1 MAELIKDS
9 IDESGAGYADEKI
22 ENSTGVGQVSSAVE
36 GYNPY
41 DGTYTYKKG
50 TKWKQSGP
58 DFKPIN
64 TGDKEMDELN
74 AGYNQALANY
84 LTDPAMKSAIY
95 KYDPEYGGHGDSDY
109 RDELDQFMLQEFG
122 RSKYDSALTAHT
134 SEEAKFNRAD
144 NQTYLGRIVADGV
157 PRLTGRAAFMIAGSF
172 TQMLRMG
179 LNSFT
184 SPVFRLQEYLKT
196 GETPDRVDNPI
207 INYFDYV
214 AGPEAMTQ
222 YNDKFVDVWENR
234 LGEGTYATEAEE
246 NAMAE
251 HPLSGTA
258 LKSHKN
264 IVELIDNIGYSA
276 GAALVG
282 VMTGGAATAVM
293 AGSGIATATEKA
305 MIDEDTGKWKSWQHF
320 LPAIAGATA
329 VTMSKYLPG
338 PFGKAANLVFAGV
351 ASATSEAET
360 EAIHAEQEYLQEK
373 SQVLKNEINK
383 RKQQISE
390 YYAVETANATTEE
403 ERQEIEKRHQDQLR
417 VLDWEYT
424 MALNQ
429 AVQDASDMKS
439 PIRLI
444 NYAVLTASNI
454 IQFGKLFTGGAKT
467 FVAQGEVAM
476 REEAEAAA
484 RTAYKKEMSK
494 AGWNPVE
501 RFKTWQQRDVIK
513 AEALTDF
520 EKRTGKKI
528 FDETDK
534 LSTAEKIW
542 LGIKIPAAEG
552 TEEISQSAAANYGKR
567 TAEVNTDRFYE
578 RIAGIDA
585 ANADDYFGQI
595 RSLAPFRKAESSI
608 FDAMKYLIGA
618 KDYDSNNPNSTYEGL
633 NAFAGTFTNESA
645 WYEFMAGAVMGAFG
659 VPFLRSPRFK
669 RSTGERSADGKIHTV
684 THWQSPIFLQGGI
697 INEIKA
703 ESYKRKMMGEMARRL
718 NKAMT
723 EEERKKLLKR
733 WNFIAHHAQYDD
745 DKEAAEAEN
754 ENSNSMRYTWQNAED
769 ADILKSVEL
778 FQNTGQLDLLR
789 AMVNSQLGYDTA
801 AELRSLQALTSD
813 VDEKGNKVGPYSEF
827 DLNDV
832 GENAS
837 EAEKKALADN
847 VSKMKEKVKKN
858 TDKLLH
864 AIDTYD
870 KARQELLFETKQG
883 LTDDQLNCLTWYKVR
898 LSQFDKRTKD
908 MFVKHK
914 GNLEALNSKMG
925 DFFKESKADLEKD
938 ISTIKNA
945 LSANLAKEKKESL
958 EGKLAH
964 FNYLLRMMDLAQEE
978 WTDRW
983 ERMSKETDPLK
994 QARILFA
1001 GNNSADPIS
1010 FSRVKE
1016 PWYMPN
1022 KQWAKRVKESMGPAA
1037 ERRQALM
1044 GMRLDYL
1051 GQEAQVSK
1059 GILDFIIED
1068 LAKPTSESDISKAL
1082 KDTFSDDTERREFAT
1097 ALNDMRQCQAA
1108 IVRFKDL
1115 YQFYK
1120 DNPYAMTARQQQ
1132 EKARIEEEAKQEEV
1146 KQQESELAKAKT
1158 VAEMYDIIR
1167 NKLVNGENVEAINA
1181 ALDNLIKSGN
1191 KIAKQLLKNQEYV
1204 RAFAAALDSI
1214 KLSENKLAETTGQR
1228 YTQAY
1233 VPLLKEI
1240 IIDAAREC
1248 TSVDKMHEYLLSKIE
1263 ELTSSPETLT
1273 NYFYDKGIF
1282 EKPEDEKSL
1291 EKQRKEFLYVL
1302 NLEVFLYKSKN
1313 GKWVLD
1319 KTNKETN
1326 ISRAKKFLPEVVKI
1340 VDKRIRESDFNKSKY
1355 SFGESTSQLPLEK
1368 VQLEAAGALMHE
1380 EDKGHREVIGK
1391 ITKFGDL
1398 TQTAN
1403 STKTATQEAQ
1413 AQPQETKSEEKSET
1427 KKEESV
1433 QEKKD
1438 SDLVEWLDEQHRD
1451 EPVDEDM
1458 AEDDKD
1464 DEETPAADA
1473 AKEDAKEEVRKSR
1486 DKSVWRPI
1494 MAFFNL
1500 AWRKSGLTIRNNRV
1514 KKASGEGVAK
1524 TPMESWCGK
1533 FFAMLEKLNVF
1544 NAIDE
1549 VKRGEAGAVQVGEE
1563 VYFIVD
1569 KMGQDG
1575 KSEIFGLNADD
1586 IEYDGTP
1593 HIFMAVK
1600 RGSTYQCIGTMATN
1614 PAKLNEY
1621 GQATFANM
1629 VRSNA
1634 AESNGAY
1641 IHTQTAKVKKLNSG
1655 LVEVQEKEN
1664 TLDRVYGGM
1673 ERVRIVAKGSTQTYA
1688 YQAEDQS
1695 VDMSGARNGRLYA
1708 VVTDN
1713 ATGKDRLMPIHTAHF
1728 NATDAKE
1735 LGKTSTWESVESLLK
1750 EIVNAAQSDS
1760 MEVATSSMNQ
1770 AYAKLNNVLAL
1781 MGYGIHIDVIE
1792 KDGKRSIIVS
1802 QTVYENGEPK
1812 PFVVNGETQY
1822 RKIGDDYELD
1832 ENGEKIP
1839 LYERDFV
1846 NIKADGKNA
1855 LANLRAALMKLNP
1868 PFRVKLSD
1876 IKNQNLS
1883 TLITEGIIHTN
1894 IVDNGGLCTRGGYAE
1909 VDASMLQIEDKRKPG
1924 QESEQQRGEGSVQTQ
1939 AELTRQNGQV
1949 EEFKIGDHTFAIDRS
1964 KDTITWKKWDG
1975 VDYVNVE
1982 LTGDEA
1988 KAVRRMIE
1996 GDSDFRV
2003 AKDFIEGRPT
2013 TVFYEGEFGMTSK
2026 MTIGSSIKLD
2036 IGGFLNADIERSAEW
2051 FYHLSKFESI
2061 LKQKRNIKIDDLNGM
2076 LFNIAMKDEDEN
2088 AIVDF
2093 LRTLRNDMKEAGMPF
2108 DEDMTNA
2115 VGFYLSVELQEMF
2128 FPLMQSL
2135 KETEQAEA
2143 DMAENK
2149 SETEAETTAAEE
2161 SDNHDESDN
2170 ETTETT
2176 ESEESETETEKEDE
2190 EEEEEIESAAPSINE
2205 GSEGGESISEASIE
2219 SDDDTDD
2226 LALSVFTQEDQSKPK
2241 ADYAKEIA
2249 VLRKAVPFLT
2259 REDAVM
2265 IVNGLIETGR
2275 KGVLAQGKFRD
2286 GLMILSREGVRGT
2299 AFHEAFHGVFRLAL
2313 SKEQQTAMLKEAK
2326 RLAKTERDSEA
2337 EEWLADAFRDYMV
2350 DQVYQ
2355 KSWTRRIK
2363 DFFRSLFHL
2372 VSMPHYRRS
2381 PLCHK
2386 IFSDINKGMY
2396 REAGSKVTLTTLKD
2410 LRMSEYKQM
2419 DLDSAAIAI
2428 LENARSGYSA
2438 RTAEERSMLRDAGIS
2453 EEAFDHLTP
2462 NRREEVIRCL

>member
-1 MAELIKDS
+1 MIEETA
-9 IDESGAGYADEKI
+9 GNQNGVGYADSKI
-22 ENSTGVGQVSSAVE
+22 NEATGTSGVRSAFE
-36 GYNPY
+36 GYNPD
-41 DGTYTYKKG
+41 DGTYVGSTPKKVRKFEMKPTDTG
-50 TKWKQSGP
+50 NALLDQANALLNDASSYALMDDNLKQTLGVVS
-58 DFKPIN
+58 
-64 TGDKEMDELN
+64 
-74 AGYNQALANY
+74 
-84 LTDPAMKSAIY
+84 
-95 KYDPEYGGHGDSDY
+95 PEFGGHGVGEGY
-109 RDELDQFMLQEFG
+109 RDGMDDYAMWEFG
-122 RSKYDSALTAHT
+122 NSKYDTNLNATN
-134 SEEAKFNRAD
+134 EEEIKLQRNAEQSGLITFAN
-144 NQTYLGRIVADGV
+144 GV
-157 PRLTGRAAFMIAGSF
+157 PRMAVRAVTTTLATFTGIIKGITDTAGGSEF
-172 TQMLRMG
+172 
-179 LNSFT
+179 
-184 SPVFRLQEYLKT
+184 VDKYL
-196 GETPDRVDNPI
+196 
-207 INYFDYV
+207 
-214 AGPEAMTQ
+214 GPEAMVN
-222 YNDKFVDVWENR
+222 YSEDFNKFWEDIAPVYR
-234 LGEGTYATEAEE
+234 TKEQEEASS
-246 NAMAE
+246 MSLT
-251 HPLSGTA
+251 HWLSA
-258 LKSHKN
+258 SN
-264 IVELIDNIGYSA
+264 WADLIDNIGFTLGA
-276 GAALVG
+276 GLSMYLTAGMGVYPTIGIAALQATGAG
-282 VMTGGAATAVM
+282 V
-293 AGSGIATATEKA
+293 KA
-305 MIDEDTGKWKSWQHF
+305 MSSEDAKDRAAWQNL
-320 LPAIAGATA
+320 LPVAISGAL
-329 VTMSKYLPG
+329 TMGSKYLPAG
-338 PFGKAANLVFAGV
+338 LRNRLAVFATSLVSSTGEAEIEAVNARKEFIDSKTQAIKANVEARKQEVIADYTPRINAAATQEEKDALMAQLQNQLGILDWQAVRGSNQAYKDSESAASITRCANL
-351 ASATSEAET
+351 
-360 EAIHAEQEYLQEK
+360 AIL
-373 SQVLKNEINK
+373 SG
-383 RKQQISE
+383 
-390 YYAVETANATTEE
+390 
-403 ERQEIEKRHQDQLR
+403 
-417 VLDWEYT
+417 
-424 MALNQ
+424 
-429 AVQDASDMKS
+429 
-439 PIRLI
+439 
-444 NYAVLTASNI
+444 SNM
-454 IQFGKLFTGGAKT
+454 IQFGKMLTGGWKT
-467 FVAQGEVAM
+467 FNAM
-476 REEAEAAA
+476 GDLKPTKEAARFA
-484 RTAYKKEMSK
+484 QEAFDRELSK
-494 AGWNPVE
+494 AGGDAVKRAE
-501 RFKTWQQRDVIK
+501 VMAAKEQIK
-513 AEALTDF
+513 NKALIAF
-520 EKRTGKKI
+520 REQGNKV
-528 FDETDK
+528 FDETTK
-534 LSTAEKIW
+534 LSFGQKLWIGTKMP
-542 LGIKIPAAEG
+542 LTEG
-552 TEEISQSAAANYGKR
+552 NEEISQSVASNVAKGY
-567 TAEVNTDRFYE
+567 AERNTD
-578 RIAGIDA
+578 
-585 ANADDYFGQI
+585 DYYGQI
-595 RSLAPFRKAESSI
+595 TGLEQFRRAETGFLAEAKSI
-608 FDAMKYLIGA
+608 MKDIGNTYTSEDAW
-618 KDYDSNNPNSTYEGL
+618 S
-633 NAFAGTFTNESA
+633 
-645 WYEFMAGAVMGAFG
+645 EFMAGAIMGAFG
-659 VPFLRSPRFK
+659 CPWARSARFM
-669 RSTGERSADGKIHTV
+669 RSTGEKDVNGHIKTEK
-684 THWQSPIFLQGGI
+684 HWRSPIFLQGGI
-697 INEIKA
+697 RDEIRRAKF
-703 ESYKRKMMGEMARRL
+703 EKQRMGEMAKKLNQHMSDSNIRDFQRRL
-718 NKAMT
+718 ALMIHHTQYEEDKDKASKTRSAVFNNT
-723 EEERKKLLKR
+723 EG
-733 WNFIAHHAQYDD
+733 
-745 DKEAAEAEN
+745 DKF
-754 ENSNSMRYTWQNAED
+754 SWQNAED
-769 ADILKSVEL
+769 ADLLKEVEL
-778 FQNTGQLDLLR
+778 YQNTGQLSLLR
-789 AMVNSQLGYDTA
+789 SIVSTNLDFQTA
-801 AELRSLQALTSD
+801 DDLRALQKLTNQK
-813 VDEKGNKVGPYSEF
+813 DEKGVETGPYSKY
-827 DLNDV
+827 DLTAV
-832 GENAS
+832 PENAS
-837 EAEKKALADN
+837 EENKARLEKNISEMKA
-847 VSKMKEKVKKN
+847 KIKEQ
-858 TDKLLH
+858 TERSLH
-864 AIDTYD
+864 AIDTYEA
-870 KARQELLFETKQG
+870 ARRELNEESRQG

-958 EGKLAH
+958 EDKLAH

-978 WTDRW
+978 WADRW

-1010 FSRVKE
+1010 FSRVKK

-1022 KQWAKRVKESMGPAA
+1022 KQWAKRVKESMEPAA

-1051 GQEAQVSK
+1051 GLEAQASK
-1059 GILDFIIED
+1059 GILDYIIED

-1132 EKARIEEEAKQEEV
+1132 EKARIEEEAKKEEV
-1146 KQQESELAKAKT
+1146 KQQESELAKAKS

-1167 NKLVNGENVEAINA
+1167 DKLVNGENVEAINA

-1191 KIAKQLLKNQEYV
+1191 KIAEQLLKNQEYV

-1319 KTNKETN
+1319 KTNKVAN
-1326 ISRAKKFLPEVVKI
+1326 ISRAKKILPEVVKI

-1403 STKTATQEAQ
+1403 STKAASQEAQ
-1413 AQPQETKSEEKSET
+1413 AQAQTQDQPQETKSEGKSET

-1438 SDLVEWLDEQHRD
+1438 SDLVEWLDEQHRN
-1451 EPVDEDM
+1451 EPADEDM
-1458 AEDDKD
+1458 AEDNKD

-1500 AWRKSGLTIRNNRV
+1500 AWRKSGFTIRNNKV

-1549 VKRGEAGAVQVGEE
+1549 VKRDEAGAVQVGED

-1855 LANLRAALMKLNP
+1855 LANLRVALMKLNP

-1876 IKNQNLS
+1876 ITNQNLN
-1883 TLITEGIIHTN
+1883 TLISEGIIHTN

-1924 QESEQQRGEGSVQTQ
+1924 QESEQQRDEGSVQTQ

-1975 VDYVNVE
+1975 VDYVDVE

-2013 TVFYEGEFGMTSK
+2013 TVFYEGEFGMTRK

-2036 IGGFLNADIERSAEW
+2036 TGGFMNADIERSAEW
-2051 FYHLSKFESI
+2051 FYHLSKFESV
-2061 LKQKRNIKIDDLNGM
+2061 LKQKRNIEIDDLNGM

-2128 FPLMQSL
+2128 FPIMQSL
-2135 KETEQAEA
+2135 EEMEQAEA
-2143 DMAENK
+2143 DMTESKPDAE
-2149 SETEAETTAAEE
+2149 TETTAAEE
-2161 SDNHDESDN
+2161 SDNREESDN
-2170 ETTETT
+2170 EATEAT
-2176 ESEESETETEKEDE
+2176 ESEESETETEDEEE
-2190 EEEEEIESAAPSINE
+2190 EEEEEIERAALPVNNE
-2205 GSEGGESISEASIE
+2205 SRGGESISEASFE
-2219 SDDDTDD
+2219 SDNDTDD

-2249 VLRKAVPFLT
+2249 ALREAVPFLT

-2265 IVNGLIETGR
+2265 IVNELIETGR

-2313 SKEQQTAMLKEAK
+2313 SEEQQTAMLKEAK

-2419 DLDSAAIAI
+2419 GLDSAAIAI